1 MAWPKRSAVLCQP
14 LIAADAIRCSNRTV
28 DVSGVGAGPRPA
40 DFGGALRAVAH
51 AATLSGTAQPAGDMF
66 MSALQE
72 LSAAEVTALLN
83 IIQPPESPQQTERLD
98 DLLRVAVAAVA
109 EGDGNR
115 AMGYLTELA
124 GVSPRRA
131 ETLGLLPS
139 LSSIRGPIEHLVSRL
154 NVTARAGAE
163 ARLAQ
168 AVKLMESLSAKELV
182 VREIKAENIIV
193 VAGRLLDAGGY
204 ANSVWSAELSQL
216 VIDPRLWA
224 PSAVPR
230 PPQVKDRDDR
240 RPVKGDGSAAIF
252 ATIHLARLQLISR
265 TRRLWFRA
273 PLLVLLLAWLVA
285 GLVGGAFSALV
296 RKYWPGVLSASM
308 VEGSFALWALGFLV
322 LVAVGFYLRVRNL
335 RF

>member
-1 MAWPKRSAVLCQP
+1 M
-14 LIAADAIRCSNRTV
+14 IAADAITCSNRTV
-28 DVSGVGAGPRPA
+28 DVGGVGPGPRPA

-66 MSALQE
+66 VSALQE
-72 LSAAEVTALLN
+72 LSAAEMTALLN
-83 IIQPPESPQQTERLD
+83 IIQPPESPQQAERLD
-98 DLLRVAVAAVA
+98 DLLRAAVAAIA

-115 AMGYLTELA
+115 AMGHLTELA
-124 GVSPRRA
+124 EISPRRA
-131 ETLGLLPS
+131 ETLGSLPS
-139 LSSIRGPIEHLVSRL
+139 LSSIRGAIERLVSRL

-168 AVKLMESLSAKELV
+168 AVKLMESLSAKEPV
-182 VREIKAENIIV
+182 VREIRIENLIV

-224 PSAVPR
+224 PIAVPL
-230 PPQVKDRDDR
+230 PSQVKDRDGR
-240 RPVKGDGSAAIF
+240 RPVEADGFFAAI
-252 ATIHLARLQLISR
+252 HRVCARLELISR

-273 PLLVLLLAWLVA
+273 PLLVLLLAWFIV
-285 GLVGGAFSALV
+285 GLAGGAFSALV

-308 VEGSFALWALGFLV
+308 VEGSFELWALGFLV